1 MDEEKLTQ
9 AAARAAE
16 LLSDALPRPE
26 DCVHE
31 FSPRFRRRMQRLMF
45 RQKHPVLMRGLQS
58 AAVLFLTITVLFGS
72 LLTVSTDAREFV
84 SGWVKTKIETVYHFY
99 YEGNPSQGD
108 SSAEYV
114 LGWMPDGYTLIDIF
128 ELPNEKWYTYA
139 DENSSWTLTFL
150 YSADSSDADIFLLNA
165 DCAEKEVMV
174 NGMLA
179 TLYIP
184 FNDDSPAIV
193 WEDREKGV
201 LFFITAQVSE
211 DVLIKMAENIVEKK
225 QLKNFSTRCP
235 KSTDF
240 IVTKG
245 EHTKE
250 GGESHEKGI
259 NPLGTV
265 AADGSLHNGA
275 GKPCSYPFN

>member
-1 MDEEKLTQ
+1 MNEEELSR

-16 LLSDALPRPE
+16 LLNEALPRPE
-26 DCVHE
+26 DCNHT
-31 FSPRFRRRMQRLMF
+31 FFPRFRRRMQRLMF

-84 SGWVKTKIETVYHFY
+84 SGWVKTRIETIYHFY
-99 YEGNPSQGD
+99 YEGDAAQTNST
-108 SSAEYV
+108 EYV
-114 LGWMPDGYTLIDIF
+114 LGWIPDGYTLVETVDFPGERIYGYVDADK
-128 ELPNEKWYTYA
+128 KW
-139 DENSSWTLTFL
+139 NLTFS
-150 YSADSSDADIFLLNA
+150 YSADSSGADIFLLNA

-174 NGMLA
+174 NGLPA

-211 DVLIKMAENIVEKK
+211 DVLIKMAENIVEK
-225 QLKNFSTRCP
+225 N
-235 KSTDF
+235 
-240 IVTKG
+240 
-245 EHTKE
+245 
-250 GGESHEKGI
+250 
-259 NPLGTV
+259 N
-265 AADGSLHNGA
+265 
-275 GKPCSYPFN
+275 

>member
-1 MDEEKLTQ
+1 MNEEELSR

-16 LLSDALPRPE
+16 LLNEALPRPE
-26 DCVHE
+26 DCNHT
-31 FSPRFRRRMQRLMF
+31 FSPRFRRKMRHLLF
-45 RQKHPVLMRGLQS
+45 RQNHPVLMRGLQS

-108 SSAEYV
+108 SSTEYV

-139 DENSSWTLTFL
+139 SEDSNFTLTFL
-150 YSADSSDADIFLLNA
+150 YSADSSGADIFLLNA
-165 DCAEKEVMV
+165 DCTQKEVTV
-174 NGMLA
+174 NGLPA

-184 FNDDSPAIV
+184 LNDDNSPDII

-201 LFFITAQVSE
+201 LFILTAHVSE
-211 DVLIKMAENIVEKK
+211 DVLIKMAENIVAKK
-225 QLKNFSTRCP
+225 
-235 KSTDF
+235 
-240 IVTKG
+240 
-245 EHTKE
+245 
-250 GGESHEKGI
+250 
-259 NPLGTV
+259 
-265 AADGSLHNGA
+265 
-275 GKPCSYPFN
+275 